1 MSRFSEAT
9 TETNQGS
16 YRRWTISLGRNAG
29 ATFVEEILQLCH
41 WQVID
46 RTLTE
51 SSNQSLGWLT
61 VWGWQATLASVY
73 YLAGAQI
80 QGLITLTNPDYSSHP
95 WQTVLLFWAS
105 MVFTIF
111 MNTIVGKFLPK
122 FEGSI
127 LIIHILGFFAI
138 LLPLVILGSH
148 QDASEVFGTFL
159 NTGNWP
165 TQGLS
170 FMIGLIG
177 SVYTFTGTQYL
188 QSVQILGC
196 I

>member
-1 MSRFSEAT
+1 M
-9 TETNQGS
+9 
-16 YRRWTISLGRNAG
+16 
-29 ATFVEEILQLCH
+29 
-41 WQVID
+41 
-46 RTLTE
+46 
-51 SSNQSLGWLT
+51 
-61 VWGWQATLASVY
+61 Y

-80 QGLITLTNPDYSSHP
+80 QGLITLTRPSYTPHP
-95 WQTVLLFWAS
+95 WHTVLLFWAS
-105 MVFTIF
+105 MVFTII

-138 LLPLVILGSH
+138 LLPLAILGSH
-148 QDASEVFGTFL
+148 QPASEVFKTFL

-177 SVYTFTGTQYL
+177 SVYTFTGTYHIR
-188 QSVQILGC
+188 SVSEVRSMPDKVNRRRWGYPRITTLFPRASELLAS
-196 I
+196 

>member
-1 MSRFSEAT
+1 MYCHMSRLSEAMT
-9 TETNQGS
+9 KTFQGP
-16 YRRWTISLGRNAG
+16 YRWRTILLGLNAG
-29 ATFVEEILQLCH
+29 ATFVEKVLQLCH
-41 WQVID
+41 WQVMD
-46 RTLTE
+46 STLTE
-51 SSNQSLGWLT
+51 FSNQSSGWLT

-80 QGLITLTNPDYSSHP
+80 QGLITLTNSDYSSHP

-159 NTGNWP
+159 NDGNWP

-177 SVYTFTGTQYL
+177 SVYTFTGT
-188 QSVQILGC
+188 
-196 I
+196 

>member
-1 MSRFSEAT
+1 M
-9 TETNQGS
+9 
-16 YRRWTISLGRNAG
+16 
-29 ATFVEEILQLCH
+29 
-41 WQVID
+41 
-46 RTLTE
+46 
-51 SSNQSLGWLT
+51 
-61 VWGWQATLASVY
+61 WGWQATLASVY

-80 QGLITLTNPDYSSHP
+80 QGLITLTNNSYHPHP
-95 WQTVLLFWAS
+95 WHTVLLFWAS
-105 MVFTIF
+105 TVFTIF

-138 LLPLVILGSH
+138 LLPLVILGPH
-148 QDASEVFGTFL
+148 QDASEVFKTFL

-177 SVYTFTGTQYL
+177 SVYTFTGTWCF
-188 QSVQILGC
+188 QSVSESRAMPDKMNRCRWSDPCMAVLFPR
-196 I
+196 